1 MTYLFTNPQVKKWKT
16 LFVLSF
22 CLNLILLSL
31 IIFDYVSKNGDNGKK
46 DEPAPA
52 VAAET
57 GAGTSEHPA
66 ESGAAQE
73 GAQPSESEKTENEVP
88 VKTEPGELIAASAV
102 IEDNFYNA
110 FNSNADIQKMAKA
123 LGMANLADVISAHI
137 GRLLIW
143 DIVLRSDVRKG
154 DKIDFVFRVVPDEE
168 KRTRNDLP
176 DVIEILAVKYYSHK
190 FSKEINIYRYAAKD
204 SVAKYYYSDGIMLE
218 KIISPVSPIK
228 SYIQITSTIGDR
240 APKHEGIDFKTNV
253 GTPVYSTVDGTV
265 SRVNWKTRYN
275 GYCIEIEAKGSH
287 YVFKYLHLSEVNVEP
302 GQKVTIGQQ
311 IAASGNTG
319 KSTAPHLHYQ
329 INIGEKGK
337 VIDPMKYHKTIIEKL
352 PESERESF
360 KNRIAELDDLMKR

>member
-16 LFVLSF
+16 LFFLSF
-22 CLNLILLSL
+22 CLNIILAVL
-31 IIFDYVSKNGDNGKK
+31 IIYTVKSSENNEKS
-46 DEPAPA
+46 DEPVLNQASSA
-52 VAAET
+52 VQQGKE
-57 GAGTSEHPA
+57 E
-66 ESGAAQE
+66 QN
-73 GAQPSESEKTENEVP
+73 QPEVQPKTEADEAGKETQMKV
-88 VKTEPGELIAASAV
+88 EPGELTALSAV

-110 FNSNADIQKMAKA
+110 FNSNEELGKMAKI
-123 LGMANLADVISAHI
+123 LGIPNLADVLSAHV

-143 DIVLRSDVRKG
+143 DIVLRNDVRKG
-154 DKIDFVFRVVPDEE
+154 DKIDFVFRVIPDEE
-168 KRTRNDLP
+168 KRARNDLP
-176 DVIEILAVKYYSHK
+176 DVIEIIAVKYFSHK
-190 FSKEINIYRYAAKD
+190 FNKEINIYKYAAKN

-228 SYIQITSTIGDR
+228 NYIQITSTIGDR

-275 GYCIEIEAKGSH
+275 GYCIEIEAKGSP

-302 GQKVTIGQQ
+302 GQKVTVGQQ

-329 INIGEKGK
+329 INVGNKGK
-337 VIDPMKYHKTIIEKL
+337 VVDPMKYHKTIIEKL
-352 PESERESF
+352 PESERENF
-360 KNRIAELDDLMKR
+360 KNRIAELESLMK

>member
-22 CLNLILLSL
+22 CLNIILAVLIVYTVKSGET
-31 IIFDYVSKNGDNGKK
+31 DEKNR
-46 DEPAPA
+46 EQ
-52 VAAET
+52 
-57 GAGTSEHPA
+57 
-66 ESGAAQE
+66 AAQTPVSDDSQA
-73 GAQPSESEKTENEVP
+73 AQDEQSPENQAKPETQTPEKEPQMNI
-88 VKTEPGELIAASAV
+88 EPGELIAASAV
-102 IEDNFYNA
+102 IDDNFYNA
-110 FNSNADIQKMAKA
+110 FNSNDDLARYAKT
-123 LGMANLADVISAHI
+123 LNIPSLADVLSAHV

-143 DIVLRSDVRKG
+143 DIMLRNDVRKG
-154 DKIDFVFRVVPDEE
+154 DKIDFVFRIVPDEE

-176 DVIEILAVKYYSHK
+176 DILEVVALKYYSHK
-190 FSKEINIYRYAAKD
+190 FNKEINIYKYAAKN

-218 KIISPVSPIK
+218 KIISPFPPIK

-275 GYCIEIEAKGSH
+275 GYCIEIEAKGSP
-287 YVFKYLHLSEVNVEP
+287 YVFKYLHLSEVNVEA
-302 GQKVTIGQQ
+302 GQKVTVGQQ

-329 INIGEKGK
+329 INVGNKGK
-337 VIDPMKYHKTIIEKL
+337 VVDPMKYHKTVIEKL
-352 PESERESF
+352 PESEKENFRN
-360 KNRIAELDDLMKR
+360 KIAELDELMK

>member
-22 CLNLILLSL
+22 CLNLVLMSL
-31 IIFDYVSKNGDNGKK
+31 IVYDYVSKNGESGKK
-46 DEPAPA
+46 DESALVQSP
-52 VAAET
+52 
-57 GAGTSEHPA
+57 GNSAGTAEQPAAAGASEEGGQPA
-66 ESGAAQE
+66 EPAEA
-73 GAQPSESEKTENEVP
+73 EKEVP

-110 FNSNADIQKMAKA
+110 FNSSETLKKIAKA
-123 LGMANLADVISAHI
+123 QGMANLADVISAHV

-143 DIVLRSDVRKG
+143 DIVLRNDVRKG
-154 DKIDFVFRVVPDEE
+154 DKIDFVFRIIPEEE

-176 DVIEILAVKYYSHK
+176 DVIEIIAVKYFSHK
-190 FSKEINIYRYAAKD
+190 FSKEISIYKYAAKD

-218 KIISPVSPIK
+218 KVISPVAPIK
-228 SYIQITSTIGDR
+228 NYIQITSTIGDR

-253 GTPVYSTVDGTV
+253 GTPVYATVDGTV

-275 GYCIEIEAKGSH
+275 GYCIEIEAKGSP
-287 YVFKYLHLSEVNVEP
+287 YVFKYLHLSEVKVEP
-302 GQKVTIGQQ
+302 GQKVTVGQQ

-329 INIGEKGK
+329 INIGNKGK
-337 VIDPMKYHKTIIEKL
+337 VVDPMKYHKTIIEKL
-352 PESERESF
+352 PSSERENF
-360 KNRIAELDDLMKR
+360 KNRISELDDLMKR

>member
-16 LFVLSF
+16 LFILSF
-22 CLNLILLSL
+22 CLNIILAVLIVYTVKSGETEK
-31 IIFDYVSKNGDNGKK
+31 KNI
-46 DEPAPA
+46 EQAEQAPA
-52 VAAET
+52 ADDPQAAPDEQ
-57 GAGTSEHPA
+57 SPENQ
-66 ESGAAQE
+66 AAQE
-73 GAQPSESEKTENEVP
+73 AQIAGKESQTNI
-88 VKTEPGELIAASAV
+88 EPGELIAASAV

-110 FNSNADIQKMAKA
+110 FNSNDTLAGYAKA
-123 LGMANLADVISAHI
+123 LNISSLADVLSAHV

-143 DIVLRSDVRKG
+143 DIMLRNDVRKG
-154 DKIDFVFRVVPDEE
+154 DKIDFVFRIVPDEE

-176 DVIEILAVKYYSHK
+176 DILEVVALKYYSHK
-190 FSKEINIYRYAAKD
+190 FNKEINIYKYAAKD

-218 KIISPVSPIK
+218 KIISPFPPIK

-275 GYCIEIEAKGSH
+275 GYCIEIEAKGSP
-287 YVFKYLHLSEVNVEP
+287 YVFKYLHLSEVNVEA
-302 GQKVTIGQQ
+302 GQKVTVGQQ

-329 INIGEKGK
+329 INVGNKGK
-337 VIDPMKYHKTIIEKL
+337 VVDPMKYHKTVIEKL
-352 PESERESF
+352 PESEKENFR
-360 KNRIAELDDLMKR
+360 NRIAELDELMK